1 MKLSD
6 THHALSCER
15 TPCGG
20 CCISLGEN
28 IAEVEGTLEETRR
41 GDELP
46 CWLTEEDRPGEIARL
61 EGDLAKLLAL
71 VTA

>member
-1 MKLSD
+1 MKLSS
-6 THHALSCER
+6 TYHAISCER

-20 CCISLGEN
+20 TCISLGEN

-41 GDELP
+41 GDDLP
-46 CWLTEEDRPGEIARL
+46 PWLAEEDRPGEIERLEKDLARL
-61 EGDLAKLLAL
+61 QAL